1 VPAVPH
7 RPTLLSSLRLLLLA
21 GLAATALGACA
32 TNRTNAIASTDYAG
46 VPGDAGAALAQMEA
60 RYKSHPQD
68 KATIIYYAAALRGAG
83 QPEQAVSVLEAGLS
97 AYKQDVELK
106 VAYAKALA
114 AAGRFD
120 QALNVINDAIDPTT
134 PDWNALL
141 VKGAIL
147 DQSGQND
154 QARAVYQQAKLSA
167 PNEASLEANIGLS
180 YAMTNDL
187 DQAEQH
193 LRKAVTL
200 HGANS
205 QVRQN
210 LAFVICLEGRFDECK
225 AMFAKDL
232 PPAQV
237 EANMSYVRALRTQQN
252 RWDLIKGAKA
262 NG

>member
-1 VPAVPH
+1 M
-7 RPTLLSSLRLLLLA
+7 LLA

-32 TNRTNAIASTDYAG
+32 TNRTNAVASVDLNGMQA
-46 VPGDAGAALAQMEA
+46 DAGSMLGQMEA
-60 RYKSHPQD
+60 RYKAHPTD
-68 KATIIYYAAALRGAG
+68 KATIIYYAAALRAAN
-83 QPEQAVSVLEAGLS
+83 QPDQAISVLEAGQS
-97 AYKQDVELK
+97 IYKKDIDLK

-114 AAGRFD
+114 AGGRFD
-120 QALNVINDAIDPTT
+120 QALNVINDAIDPAT

-154 QARAVYQQAKLSA
+154 EARQVYQQAQLSA

-193 LRKAVTL
+193 LRRATTL

-210 LAFVICLEGRFDECK
+210 LALVICLEGRFDECK

-237 EANMSYVRALRTQQN
+237 DANMNYVRALLTQQN
-252 RWDLIKGAKA
+252 RWDLIKGASA
-262 NG
+262 QG